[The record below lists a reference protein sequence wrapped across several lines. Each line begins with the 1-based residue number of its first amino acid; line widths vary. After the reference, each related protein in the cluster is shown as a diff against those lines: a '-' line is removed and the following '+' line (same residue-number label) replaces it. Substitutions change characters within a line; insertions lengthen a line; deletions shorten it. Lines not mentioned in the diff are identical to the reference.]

1 MARDGSPIGDA
12 LLTVVE
18 RVPGARRRVA
28 GVLRTRADGH
38 YGGPLRAGPSRELAV
53 VYRAYG
59 DSPRACWSAP
69 LRLAVR
75 APVALHASPGRGGAM
90 LRGQVGG
97 RTPPGGVVVT
107 IERRLGGRW
116 IAAGG
121 ARSDARGRFRR
132 RVPSGARSVRATV
145 PEQAGY
151 PYATGSSRTL
161 RLR

>member
-18 RVPGARRRVA
+18 RVPGGRRRVA

-38 YGGPLRAGPSRELAV
+38 YDGPLRAGPSRELAV

-59 DSPRACWSAP
+59 DSPWARWSAS

-75 APVALHASPGRGGAM
+75 ARVTLRASPGRGGVI
-90 LRGQVGG
+90 LRGRAAG

-107 IERRLGGRW
+107 IEQRLGGRW
-116 IAAGG
+116 MVAGRV
-121 ARSDARGRFRR
+121 RSDARGRFRR
-132 RVPSGARSVRATV
+132 RVPGGARTVRATL

-151 PYATGSSRTL
+151 PYATGFSRTL
-161 RLR
+161 LLR